1 MKLKLKFGKKN
12 KPVNL
17 KRLRTH
23 RVILSR
29 SKGGTFA
36 IGVFVSLM
44 SLFML
49 LPVIYSVIQAFKPI
63 EEIYAYPPKF
73 FVQNPTIENFKM
85 VLKLA
90 GNLWVPF
97 SRYLFNSLLI
107 AVAGTFISVFIS
119 TLAAYPLAKGRFP
132 GRVAISSAIV
142 IAMLF
147 NGSVTTMPRYLI
159 IAGLGFV
166 DTYWA
171 VLLPAMAGTM
181 GVFLMRQFMVTAIPD
196 STLEAARIDGANEY
210 TIFFR
215 IVTPSVRAGWMTL
228 IIFSFQNFWNS
239 TNATYIYSEE
249 LKQLPSV
256 LSSISAGGIARAGAS
271 SAVAVIMMLLPIIV
285 FLISQSSITETMSH
299 SGLK

>member
-1 MKLKLKFGKKN
+1 MTLKFAKKD

-17 KRLRTH
+17 KRLKTH

-36 IGVFVSLM
+36 IGLFVTLM

-107 AVAGTFISVFIS
+107 SVVGTFISVFIS

-132 GRVAISSAIV
+132 GREFISSAII

-147 NGSVTTMPRYLI
+147 NGSVTEMPRYLI
-159 IAGLGFV
+159 IAGLGMV

-196 STLEAARIDGANEY
+196 STLEAARIDGASEF

-239 TNATYIYSEE
+239 TNGTYIYSEE

-256 LSSISAGGIARAGAS
+256 LSSIAAGGIARAGAG

>member
-1 MKLKLKFGKKN
+1 MQKIKDWIETIR
-12 KPVNL
+12 VNNS
-17 KRLRTH
+17 

-36 IGVFVSLM
+36 IGFFVTLM

-49 LPVIYSVIQAFKPI
+49 LPVIYSVVQAFKPI
-63 EEIYAYPPKF
+63 DEIYAFPPRF
-73 FVQNPTIENFKM
+73 FVRNPTIANFKM
-85 VLKLA
+85 VLRLA

-107 AVAGTFISVFIS
+107 SVAGTFIQVFIG
-119 TLAAYPLAKGRFP
+119 TLASYPLAKGRFP
-132 GRVAISSAIV
+132 GRKLMSSAIV
-142 IAMLF
+142 WAMLF

-159 IAGLGFV
+159 IAGLGMV

-171 VLLPAMAGTM
+171 ILLPAMASTM
-181 GVFLMRQFMVTAIPD
+181 GVFLMRQFMRTAIPD
-196 STLEAARIDGANEY
+196 STLEAARIDGANEF
-210 TIFFR
+210 TVFFR
-215 IVTPSVRAGWMTL
+215 IVVPSVRAGWMTL
-228 IIFSFQNFWNS
+228 VIFAFQGFWNS
-239 TNATYIYSEE
+239 ANVTYIYSEN

-256 LSSISAGGIARAGAS
+256 LSSIAAGGIARAGAS
-271 SAVAVIMMLLPIIV
+271 SAVAVIMMVLPMIV

>member
-1 MKLKLKFGKKN
+1 MKLKFGKKD

-17 KRLRTH
+17 KRLKTH

-49 LPVIYSVIQAFKPI
+49 LPVIYSVVQAFKPI

-107 AVAGTFISVFIS
+107 SVVGTFISVFIS
-119 TLAAYPLAKGRFP
+119 TLAAYPLAKGHFP
-132 GRVAISSAIV
+132 GRQGISSAIV

-159 IAGLGFV
+159 IAGLGMV

-171 VLLPAMAGTM
+171 ILLPAMAGTM

-228 IIFSFQNFWNS
+228 IIFSFQGFWNN
-239 TNATYIYSEE
+239 TNGTYIYSEE
-249 LKQLPSV
+249 LKELPAV
-256 LSSISAGGIARAGAS
+256 LSSIAAGGIARAGAS
-271 SAVAVIMMLLPIIV
+271 SAVAVIMMILPMIV

>member
-239 TNATYIYSEE
+239 TNATYIYSGE

-256 LSSISAGGIARAGAS
+256 LSSIAAGGIARAGAS

>member
-132 GRVAISSAIV
+132 GRAAISSAIV

-256 LSSISAGGIARAGAS
+256 LSSIAAGGIARAGAS

>member
-1 MKLKLKFGKKN
+1 MKLFKRNSN

-29 SKGGTFA
+29 SKGGTIA
-36 IGVFVSLM
+36 IGVFVTLM

-132 GRVAISSAIV
+132 GRVGISSAIV
-142 IAMLF
+142 MAMLF

-159 IAGLGFV
+159 IAGLGMV

-181 GVFLMRQFMVTAIPD
+181 GVFLMRQFMITAIPD

-239 TNATYIYSEE
+239 TNSTYIYSEE

-256 LSSISAGGIARAGAS
+256 LSSIAAGGIARAGAS

>member
-256 LSSISAGGIARAGAS
+256 LSSIAAGGIARAGAS

>member
-1 MKLKLKFGKKN
+1 MQKVKQWIETIKIN
-12 KPVNL
+12 NS
-17 KRLRTH
+17 

-29 SKGGTFA
+29 SKGGTFVIA
-36 IGVFVSLM
+36 LFVTLM

-49 LPVIYSVIQAFKPI
+49 LPVIYSVVQAFKPI

-85 VLKLA
+85 VLQPA

-107 AVAGTFISVFIS
+107 SVLGTVVQVFIG
-119 TLAAYPLAKGRFP
+119 TLASYPLAKGKFP
-132 GRVAISSAIV
+132 GQALMSTAIV
-142 IAMLF
+142 WAMLF
-147 NGSVTTMPRYLI
+147 NGNVTNMPRYLI
-159 IAGLGFV
+159 IAGLGMV

-171 VLLPAMAGTM
+171 ILLPAMASTM

-196 STLEAARIDGANEY
+196 STLEAARIDGANEF

-215 IVTPSVRAGWMTL
+215 IVIPSVRSGWMTL
-228 IIFSFQNFWNS
+228 VIFAFQGFWNS
-239 TNATYIYSEE
+239 TNGTYIYSEE

-256 LSSISAGGIARAGAS
+256 LNSIAAGGIARAGAS
-271 SAVAVIMMLLPIIV
+271 AAVAVVMMVLPMIV